1 MNSGT
6 PRWWCRRPPRAGRG
20 TQTALV
26 VAVVAT
32 LLGLAST
39 GAPSVAAE
47 PSSAQTS
54 SIAPPR
60 PAVPTPA
67 KHSYDDT
74 HPGQQPEG
82 ASPALWILAGAVAGL
97 VAIAVIMLRAGK
109 PVRHHLT
116 RGPSP

>member
-1 MNSGT
+1 MNRGT
-6 PRWWCRRPPRAGRG
+6 PRRWCRRPPRAGRWPA
-20 TQTALV
+20 QAALV
-26 VAVVAT
+26 VAVGAT
-32 LLGLAST
+32 LLGLALT

-60 PAVPTPA
+60 RAGSTPTE
-67 KHSYDDT
+67 HSYDDT

-82 ASPALWILAGAVAGL
+82 ASPALWILVGAGAGL
-97 VAIAVIMLRAGK
+97 IAIAVIALRAGK

-116 RGPSP
+116 RGP

>member
-1 MNSGT
+1 MTLGT
-6 PRWWCRRPPRAGRG
+6 PRRWCRRPPQAWRWPA
-20 TQTALV
+20 QAALV
-26 VAVVAT
+26 VAVAAT
-32 LLGLAST
+32 LVGLALT

-60 PAVPTPA
+60 PAVSTPTE
-67 KHSYDDT
+67 HSYDDT

-82 ASPALWILAGAVAGL
+82 ASPALWILVGAVAGL
-97 VAIAVIMLRAGK
+97 IAIAVIMLRAGK

-116 RGPSP
+116 RGP

>member
-1 MNSGT
+1 MIKGI
-6 PRWWCRRPPRAGRG
+6 PRWCCRRPPQAGRWPARA
-20 TQTALV
+20 ALV
-26 VAVVAT
+26 VVVAAT

-60 PAVPTPA
+60 PGVPTPA

-74 HPGQQPEG
+74 HPGQQPDG
-82 ASPALWILAGAVAGL
+82 ASPALWILVGAVAGL

-116 RGPSP
+116 RGP